1 MPLNNVAYR
10 ITVEKIKYVISTDQ
24 FEMLKKSRV
33 RLAESL
39 PWTTKRR
46 ILNFTKAGLFL
57 EREGYALR
65 TTKGDKVL
73 EAIKARIKKEK
84 KNARVR

>member
-1 MPLNNVAYR
+1 MPINKVAYR
-10 ITVEKIKYVISTDQ
+10 ITVGKIKYVISTEQ
-24 FEMLKKSRV
+24 FEMLKKERV

-39 PWTTKRR
+39 HWTIKRR
-46 ILNFTKAGLFL
+46 ILNFTKAGLFR
-57 EREGYALR
+57 EGEGYAFR

-84 KNARVR
+84 KNAAAR